1 MDIVPFGPDPAALA
15 TEPAGTAG
23 GKHMGRI
30 LIKGGAL
37 VTMDRGIADLPA
49 GDVLIENDRI
59 AAIAPQLP
67 VPDGAQVIAAADCI
81 VLPGLINAHVHTWQ
95 SALRGIAADWTV
107 AKYMAAMHRGL
118 ATLFRPED
126 LYIANLMGALN
137 QIHCG
142 STTLADWCHNNP
154 TPEHTDAAIDGLA
167 ESGIRA
173 VFLHGSPKPN
183 PKPGQ
188 KHFSEIPMPRAEIGR
203 LRKGRFAGRDGLISF
218 GLAVLGPYYS
228 IYEVTRHDVELAR
241 EFDLLASMHVGG
253 GVPIAAGGFERLAKE
268 GLIGGR
274 FNVVHGNDL
283 SADVIRTIT
292 DRGGMFTVTAEI
304 ELQMGYGDPLTGQLN
319 ALNAPVSIGSDVEPA
334 ARGDLFTA
342 MRVTLQHER
351 NRRTLEILAE
361 TGSRPEAIPVTCRQ
375 ALEWATI
382 NGAKMLGLD
391 HRIGSLAPGKQADI
405 ILLRSGDLNLF
416 PVHDPVASAV
426 MQAGVANVDTVL
438 IAGRV
443 VKRGGKLLYADIEQ
457 KKSALRGSGERIL
470 SDFGLEPQRAA

>member
-1 MDIVPFGPDPAALA
+1 
-15 TEPAGTAG
+15 
-23 GKHMGRI
+23 MGRT
-30 LIKGGAL
+30 LIRGGAV
-37 VTMDRGIADLPA
+37 VTMDRRIGDLGV
-49 GDVLIENDRI
+49 GDVLIENETI
-59 AAIAPQLP
+59 AAVAPRIP
-67 VPDGAQVIAAADCI
+67 APEGAQIIDAADCI
-81 VLPGLINAHVHTWQ
+81 VMPGLVNAHVHTWQ

-126 LYIANLMGALN
+126 IYIANLMGALN
-137 QIHCG
+137 QIHSG
-142 STTLADWCHNNP
+142 TTTLVDWCHNNP
-154 TPEHTDAAIDGLA
+154 TPEHTDAAIEGLA

-188 KHFSEIPMPRAEIGR
+188 KHFSEIPMPRTEIER
-203 LRKGRFAGRDGLISF
+203 LRKGRFASDEGLITF
-218 GLAVLGPYYS
+218 GLAILGPYYS
-228 IYEVTRHDVELAR
+228 IYEVTRQDVLLAR

-253 GVPIAAGGFERLAKE
+253 GTPITPGGFERLARD
-268 GLIGGR
+268 GLIRGK

-283 SADVIRTIT
+283 LPDAIRMVADA
-292 DRGGMFTVTAEI
+292 GGLFTVTAEI
-304 ELQMGYGDPLTGQLN
+304 ELQMGYGHPLTGQLL
-319 ALNAPVSIGSDVEPA
+319 ALNSPVSIGSDVEPA
-334 ARGDLFTA
+334 ARGDVFTA

-351 NRRTLEILAE
+351 NRRTMEIHAQ

-382 NGAKMLGLD
+382 NGAKMLGLEA
-391 HRIGSLAPGKQADI
+391 RIGSLSPGKQADI
-405 ILLRSGDLNLF
+405 TIVRAGDLNVF

-443 VKRGGKLLYADIEQ
+443 VKRSGHLLYGDLER
-457 KKSALRGSGERIL
+457 KKSALRDSGQRIL
-470 SDFGLEPQRAA
+470 AECGLAPQRAA

>member
-1 MDIVPFGPDPAALA
+1 
-15 TEPAGTAG
+15 
-23 GKHMGRI
+23 MGRT
-30 LIKGGAL
+30 LIKGGAV
-37 VTMDRGIADLPA
+37 VTMDRRIADLPA
-49 GDVLIENDRI
+49 GDVLIDNDRI
-59 AAIAPQLP
+59 AAIAPQIP
-67 VPDGAQVIAAADCI
+67 APDGAQIIDAADCI

-95 SALRGIAADWTV
+95 SALRGIAGDWTV
-107 AKYMAAMHRGL
+107 AKYMATMHRGL

-154 TPEHTDAAIDGLA
+154 TPEYTDAAIDGLA

-173 VFLHGSPKPN
+173 AFLHGSPKPD

-188 KHFSEIPMPRAEIGR
+188 KPFSEIPMPRSEVER
-203 LRKGRFAGRDGLISF
+203 LCKGRFASRDGLLTF
-218 GLAVLGPYYS
+218 GLAILGPYYS
-228 IYEVTRHDVELAR
+228 IYEATRQDVELAR

-253 GVPIAAGGFERLAKE
+253 GVPIAAGGFERLARE
-268 GLIGGR
+268 GLIRGK

-283 SADVIRTIT
+283 SAQVIRVVT

-304 ELQMGYGDPLTGQLN
+304 ELQMGYGDPLTGQLI
-319 ALNAPVSIGSDVEPA
+319 ALDSPVSIGSDVEPA
-334 ARGDLFTA
+334 TRGDLFAA
-342 MRVTLQHER
+342 MRITLQHER
-351 NRRTLEILAE
+351 NRRTMEILAQA
-361 TGSRPEAIPVTCRQ
+361 GSRPEAIPVTCRQ

-391 HRIGSLAPGKQADI
+391 DRIGSLAPGKQADV
-405 ILLRSGDLNLF
+405 ILLRAGDLNLF

-426 MQAGVANVDTVL
+426 MQGGVANVDTVL
-438 IAGRV
+438 IAGRI
-443 VKRGGKLLYADIEQ
+443 VKRAGKLLYSNVEQ
-457 KKSALRGSGERIL
+457 KKSALRRSGERIL

>member
-1 MDIVPFGPDPAALA
+1 
-15 TEPAGTAG
+15 
-23 GKHMGRI
+23 MGQI
-30 LIKGGAL
+30 LIKGGAV
-37 VTMDRGIADLPA
+37 VTMEPRVADLPV

-59 AAIAPQLP
+59 AAIAPDIP
-67 VPDGAQVIAAADCI
+67 TPGGAQIVDAADCI

-142 STTLADWCHNNP
+142 STTLVDWCHNNP

-173 VFLHGSPKPN
+173 AFLHGSPKPN

-188 KHFSEIPMPRAEIGR
+188 KHFSEIPMPRGEVER
-203 LRKGRFAGRDGLISF
+203 LRKGRFASGEGLLTL
-218 GLAVLGPYYS
+218 GLAILGPYYS
-228 IYEVTRHDVELAR
+228 IYEVTRQDVELAH
-241 EFDLLASMHVGG
+241 ELDLLASMHVGG
-253 GVPIAAGGFERLAKE
+253 GVPIATKGFERLAGE
-268 GLIGGR
+268 SLIRGK

-283 SADVIRTIT
+283 SSDVIRMIT

-304 ELQMGYGDPLTGQLN
+304 ELQMGYGDPLAGRLL
-319 ALNAPVSIGSDVEPA
+319 ALGSPVSIGSDVEPA
-334 ARGDLFTA
+334 ARGDLFSA

-351 NRRTLEILAE
+351 NRRTMEIHAQ

-391 HRIGSLAPGKQADI
+391 DRIGSLAPGKQADV

-416 PVHDPVASAV
+416 PMHDPIASTV
-426 MQAGVANVDTVL
+426 MQGGVANVDTVL
-438 IAGRV
+438 IAGGI
-443 VKRGGKLLYADIEQ
+443 VKRGGKLLYADLGQ
-457 KKSALRGSGERIL
+457 KKSALRRSGERIL
-470 SDFGLEPQRAA
+470 GDFGLEPQRAA